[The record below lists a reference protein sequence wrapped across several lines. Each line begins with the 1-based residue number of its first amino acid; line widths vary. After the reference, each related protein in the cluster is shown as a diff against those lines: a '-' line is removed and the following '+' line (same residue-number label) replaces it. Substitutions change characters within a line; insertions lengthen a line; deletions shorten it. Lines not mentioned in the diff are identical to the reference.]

1 MEPRVSKSM
10 TKKEFEAFL
19 ASLDPDREL
28 AGEKYEQIRR
38 MLLTFF
44 RGRGL
49 IDVDTEEAVDKV
61 FDRCA
66 KRSIKGGIENIRSF
80 VKGVARKVASEFH
93 RETRRETPL
102 DAEGPP
108 VNPTDNEEDQKAEI
122 RYRCLRRCLGLLE
135 REQRE
140 LVVAWY
146 LYDKGEKIE
155 NRKRLAA
162 QRLTTVETLK
172 VRAFR
177 VRRKLRQLVEECMMQ
192 ASLAAAT

>member
-1 MEPRVSKSM
+1 M
-10 TKKEFEAFL
+10 TKEEFEAFL
-19 ASLDPDREL
+19 ASLDPDREG

-38 MLLTFF
+38 KLLTFF

-49 IDVDTEEAVDKV
+49 IDSEDAVDKV
-61 FDRCA
+61 FDRSA
-66 KRSIKGGIENIRSF
+66 KRSIKGGIENIASF
-80 VKGVARKVASEFH
+80 VFGVARKVASEFH
-93 RETRRETPL
+93 RETRETPL
-102 DAEGPP
+102 NDAEGPP
-108 VNPTDNEEDQKAEI
+108 VNPTDDEEDQMAEI

-135 REQRE
+135 PEQRE

-177 VRRKLRQLVEECMMQ
+177 ARRKLRLLVEECMMQ
-192 ASLAAAT
+192 ASSLAAAT